1 MLGDAGHIEGVPPTS
16 SDASRGATIES
27 VHRSMNERSM
37 NRASGGAMTSEC
49 ECENSDCSSS
59 FAITLEAYENV
70 RASGRR
76 FVVAPGH
83 QHHDE
88 AIVLTGR
95 LFLVIEKQGLQAR
108 LAEDLN
114 PR

>member
-1 MLGDAGHIEGVPPTS
+1 
-16 SDASRGATIES
+16 
-27 VHRSMNERSM
+27 MNERSM
-37 NRASGGAMTSEC
+37 NRAPGGWMTSEC
-49 ECENSDCSSS
+49 ECESAECSSS
-59 FAITLEAYENV
+59 FAITLEAYEHV

-88 AIVLTGR
+88 SIISIGP

-108 LAEDLN
+108 SAEDLN

>member
-1 MLGDAGHIEGVPPTS
+1 
-16 SDASRGATIES
+16 
-27 VHRSMNERSM
+27 MNERSM

-49 ECENSDCSSS
+49 ECHRSDCASS
-59 FAITLEAYENV
+59 FAITLDAYENV
-70 RASGRR
+70 RSSGRR

-88 AIVLTGR
+88 AIVSTDR

-108 LAEDLN
+108 SAEDLN

>member
-1 MLGDAGHIEGVPPTS
+1 M
-16 SDASRGATIES
+16 
-27 VHRSMNERSM
+27 
-37 NRASGGAMTSEC
+37 
-49 ECENSDCSSS
+49 
-59 FAITLEAYENV
+59 TLEAYEHV
-70 RASGRR
+70 RARGRR

-88 AIVLTGR
+88 SIISTGR

-108 LAEDLN
+108 SAEDLN